1 MTMLT
6 LIYLFL
12 GVSPHMIE
20 HARVF
25 WGCIIANIALVHAVE
40 LLCPRVFIIGNSVN
54 GGLLVVYNLLL
65 WPLRRGFL
73 KFIIC
78 WHTISIMDPKLIRVV
93 LFGGIFKLSFFQL
106 TLRHLLTSKFCPPWR
121 AGACVVQQYL
131 AKVLLLTCPLTLSIQ
146 LKLKLTILWLFLI
159 QIFFE
164 YFSTFGLAF
173 NKLISDAE
181 IGEIF
186 YLWLILRDRL
196 ISVKLIQPWEAE

>member
-1 MTMLT
+1 MFFVTKFAVIFFVSILIRPQGKHPMTMLT

-25 WGCIIANIALVHAVE
+25 WGCIIANSALVHAVE

-65 WPLRRGFL
+65 WPFRRGFL

-78 WHTISIMDPKLIRVV
+78 CHAISIMDPKLIRVV

-106 TLRHLLTSKFCPPWR
+106 TLRHLLTSKFCP
-121 AGACVVQQYL
+121 QQYL
-131 AKVLLLTCPLTLSIQ
+131 AKVLLLTCLLTLSIQ
-146 LKLKLTILWLFLI
+146 LKLKLTIL
-159 QIFFE
+159 
-164 YFSTFGLAF
+164 
-173 NKLISDAE
+173 
-181 IGEIF
+181 
-186 YLWLILRDRL
+186 
-196 ISVKLIQPWEAE
+196 